1 MEKVTFELS
10 LEGQAYLCRE
20 GSFRQR
26 YSTKVRK
33 QKRVEKRKSSQPLTA
48 F

>member
-20 GSFRQR
+20 GSCRQR

-33 QKRVEKRKSSQPLTA
+33 QKEKRKSNQPLTA